1 MVAWRHTLPPY
12 FLRQGGCLMKKNKGM
27 IVGFLAPAVIIFLIV
42 FLYPIV
48 RTVMMS
54 LYKIE
59 AVTDTMDLWTFVGVQ
74 NYQKLFTT
82 AIFKTAMMNIV
93 KIWLIGGIIV
103 MVVSLFFG
111 VILTSGIRGKKFF
124 RAIIYLPNIV
134 SAVALAT
141 MWLQYVYS
149 PKFGLLKSV
158 LDALGLHKLAQTQWT
173 APENVFWALLL
184 AYCFGM
190 IGYHMLIWM
199 SGIERISPDL
209 YEAAT
214 IDGANKPQQ
223 FRYMTL
229 PLLKGV
235 FKTNITMWTVST
247 AAFFVWSQL
256 FSSVTANR
264 ATIVPVQ
271 YMYMQIFGAGN
282 AVTERNAGYGAAI
295 GIILCLCVVLVFT
308 VCNKF
313 IKDDDLEF

>member
-1 MVAWRHTLPPY
+1 
-12 FLRQGGCLMKKNKGM
+12 MKKNKGM

-82 AIFKTAMMNIV
+82 AIFKTAMTNIV

-103 MVVSLFFG
+103 MIVSLLFG

-158 LDALGLHKLAQTQWT
+158 LDALGLHKLAETQWT

-223 FRYMTL
+223 FRFMTL

-235 FKTNITMWTVST
+235 FKTNLTMWTVST

-264 ATIVPVQ
+264 STIVPVQ

>member
-1 MVAWRHTLPPY
+1 
-12 FLRQGGCLMKKNKGM
+12 MKKNKGM
-27 IVGFLAPAVIIFLIV
+27 IIGFLTPAVLIFLVV

-48 RTVMMS
+48 RTILMS
-54 LYKIE
+54 FFKIGS
-59 AVTDTMDLWTFVGVQ
+59 VTDSFEFWQFVGIE
-74 NYQKLFTT
+74 NYQKLFRTQ
-82 AIFKTAMMNIV
+82 IFVLAMKNIMM
-93 KIWLIGGIIV
+93 IWLLGGIIV
-103 MVVSLFFG
+103 MVLSLLFG

-141 MWLQYVYS
+141 MWRQYVYS
-149 PKFGLLKSV
+149 PDFGLLASFFK
-158 LDALGLHKLAQTQWT
+158 LIGADKLAEIQYL
-173 APENVFWALLL
+173 APENAFWALLF

-190 IGYHMLIWM
+190 VGYHMLIWM
-199 SGIERISPDL
+199 SGIERISPDY

-214 IDGANKPQQ
+214 IDGANKIQQ

-256 FSSVTANR
+256 FSSVTANK

-295 GIILCLCVVLVFT
+295 GIILCLCVVAIFT
-308 VCNKF
+308 VCNAVL
-313 IKDDDLEF
+313 KDDDLEF

>member
-1 MVAWRHTLPPY
+1 
-12 FLRQGGCLMKKNKGM
+12 M
-27 IVGFLAPAVIIFLIV
+27 IVAFLAPAVIIFSLV
-42 FLYPIV
+42 FLYPIC
-48 RTVMMS
+48 RTVIMS
-54 LYKIE
+54 FFKIDSVT
-59 AVTDTMDLWTFVGVQ
+59 AATDTWQFVGIG

-82 AIFKTAMMNIV
+82 DIFKTAMFNISR
-93 KIWLIGGIIV
+93 IWLIGGLIVLII
-103 MVVSLFFG
+103 SLLFG

-149 PKFGLLKSV
+149 PKFGLLKSF
-158 LDALGLHKLAQTQWT
+158 LDAIGLHELAKTQWT
-173 APENVFWALLL
+173 APEHVFWALLF

-199 SGIERISPDL
+199 SGIERISPEY

-214 IDGANKPQQ
+214 IDGANKIQQ

-235 FKTNITMWTVST
+235 LKTNITMWSVST

-256 FSSVTANR
+256 FSSVTANKG
-264 ATIVPVQ
+264 TIVPVQ
-271 YMYMQIFGAGN
+271 YMYMNIFGAGN

-295 GIILCLCVVLVFT
+295 GIILCICIVVIFT
-308 VCNKF
+308 VCNML

>member
-1 MVAWRHTLPPY
+1 
-12 FLRQGGCLMKKNKGM
+12 MKKNKGM

-103 MVVSLFFG
+103 MIVSLFFG

-158 LDALGLHKLAQTQWT
+158 LDALGLHKLAETQWT

>member
-1 MVAWRHTLPPY
+1 
-12 FLRQGGCLMKKNKGM
+12 MKKNKGM
-27 IVGFLAPAVIIFLIV
+27 IVTFLAPAVLMFLIV
-42 FLYPIV
+42 FLYPII
-48 RTVMMS
+48 RTVIMS
-54 LYKIE
+54 FFKIGS
-59 AVTDTMDLWTFVGVQ
+59 VTDATNLWEFVGIQ
-74 NYQKLFTT
+74 NYKKLFATEV
-82 AIFKTAMMNIV
+82 FKTAMVNIG
-93 KIWLIGGIIV
+93 KIWLFGGIIV
-103 MVVSLFFG
+103 MLVSLLFA

-124 RAIIYLPNIV
+124 RAVIYLPNIV

-141 MWLQYVYS
+141 MWRQYVYA
-149 PKFGLLKSV
+149 PDFGLLSSFFRMIGA
-158 LDALGLHKLAQTQWT
+158 DKLAEVQYL
-173 APENVFWALLL
+173 APENAFWALLF

-199 SGIERISPDL
+199 SGIERISPDF

-235 FKTNITMWTVST
+235 FKTNITMWSVST

-256 FSSVTANR
+256 FSSVMANN

-271 YMYMQIFGAGN
+271 YMYTQIFGAGN

-295 GIILCLCVVLVFT
+295 GIILCICVVLIFT
-308 VCNKF
+308 ICNAL

>member
-1 MVAWRHTLPPY
+1 
-12 FLRQGGCLMKKNKGM
+12 MKKNKGM

-103 MVVSLFFG
+103 MVISLFFG

-229 PLLKGV
+229 PVLKGV

-282 AVTERNAGYGAAI
+282 AETERNAGYGAAI

>member
-1 MVAWRHTLPPY
+1 
-12 FLRQGGCLMKKNKGM
+12 MKKNKGM

-82 AIFKTAMMNIV
+82 ATFKTAMMNIV

-103 MVVSLFFG
+103 MVISLFFG

-158 LDALGLHKLAQTQWT
+158 LDALGLHKLAETQWT

>member
-1 MVAWRHTLPPY
+1 
-12 FLRQGGCLMKKNKGM
+12 MKKNKGM
-27 IVGFLAPAVIIFLIV
+27 IVAFLTPAVLMFLIV

-54 LYKIE
+54 FFKIGS
-59 AVTDTMDLWTFVGVQ
+59 VTDAFEFWEFVGIG
-74 NYQKLFTT
+74 NYEKLFTT
-82 AIFKTAMMNIV
+82 DIFQQAMLNIV
-93 KIWLIGGIIV
+93 RIWLIGGIIV
-103 MVVSLFFG
+103 MLVSLLFG
-111 VILTSGIRGKKFF
+111 VILTSGLKGKKFF
-124 RAIIYLPNIV
+124 RAVIYLPNIV

-141 MWLQYVYS
+141 MWRQYVYS
-149 PKFGLLKSV
+149 PDYGLLASFFKMIGA
-158 LDALGLHKLAQTQWT
+158 DKLAQTQWL
-173 APENVFWALLL
+173 APENSFWALLF

-199 SGIERISPDL
+199 SGIERISPDY

-214 IDGANKPQQ
+214 IDGAGKIEQ

-256 FSSVTANR
+256 FSSVTANKS
-264 ATIVPVQ
+264 TIVPVQ

-295 GIILCLCVVLVFT
+295 GIILCLCVVLIFT
-308 VCNKF
+308 ICNAL

>member
-1 MVAWRHTLPPY
+1 
-12 FLRQGGCLMKKNKGM
+12 MKKNRGM
-27 IVGFLAPAVIIFLIV
+27 IIGFLAPAVIIFLIV
-42 FLYPIV
+42 FLYPIL
-48 RTVMMS
+48 RTILMS
-54 LYKIE
+54 LFKIGS
-59 AVTDTMDLWTFVGVQ
+59 VTATMDSWEFVGFG
-74 NYQKLFTT
+74 NYQRLFTT
-82 AIFKTAMMNIV
+82 DIFLTAMANIA
-93 KIWLIGGIIV
+93 KIWLLGGIIV
-103 MVVSLFFG
+103 MVVSLLFG
-111 VILTSGIRGKKFF
+111 VILTSGIKGKKLF

-149 PKFGLLKSV
+149 TQFGLLKNFLELIG
-158 LDALGLHKLAQTQWT
+158 LDKLAETQWT
-173 APENVFWALLL
+173 APHNVFWALLF

-199 SGIERISPDL
+199 SGIERISPDY

-214 IDGANKPQQ
+214 IDGANRLQQ

-256 FSSVTANR
+256 FSSVTANN

-295 GIILCLCVVLVFT
+295 GIILCLCVVVVFII
-308 VCNKF
+308 CNAL

>member
-1 MVAWRHTLPPY
+1 
-12 FLRQGGCLMKKNKGM
+12 MKKNKGM

-82 AIFKTAMMNIV
+82 AIFKTAMTNIV

-103 MVVSLFFG
+103 MIVSLLFG

-158 LDALGLHKLAQTQWT
+158 LDALGLHKLAETQWT

-190 IGYHMLIWM
+190 IGIICL
-199 SGIERISPDL
+199 SG
-209 YEAAT
+209 
-214 IDGANKPQQ
+214 
-223 FRYMTL
+223 
-229 PLLKGV
+229 
-235 FKTNITMWTVST
+235 
-247 AAFFVWSQL
+247 
-256 FSSVTANR
+256 
-264 ATIVPVQ
+264 
-271 YMYMQIFGAGN
+271 
-282 AVTERNAGYGAAI
+282 
-295 GIILCLCVVLVFT
+295 
-308 VCNKF
+308 
-313 IKDDDLEF
+313 

>member
-1 MVAWRHTLPPY
+1 
-12 FLRQGGCLMKKNKGM
+12 MKKNKKM

-42 FLYPIV
+42 FLYPII
-48 RTVMMS
+48 RTIMMS
-54 LYKIE
+54 MYKIE
-59 AVTDTMDLWTFVGVQ
+59 SVTDTMEWWTFVGLG

-82 AIFKTAMMNIV
+82 AIFKTAMMNIL
-93 KIWLIGGIIV
+93 KIWALGGIIV
-103 MVVSLFFG
+103 LSVSLLFG

-149 PKFGLLKSV
+149 SKFGLLKGV
-158 LDALGLHKLAQTQWT
+158 LDSLGLHKLAKTPWLDSDHK
-173 APENVFWALLL
+173 FWALLF

-209 YEAAT
+209 FEAAT

-223 FRYMTL
+223 FRYMTM

-235 FKTNITMWTVST
+235 FKTNITMRTVST

-256 FSSVTANR
+256 FSTVTADK

-271 YMYMQIFGAGN
+271 YMYMHTFGAGN

-295 GIILCLCVVLVFT
+295 GIILCLCVVIVFSI
-308 VCNKF
+308 CNKL
-313 IKDDDLEF
+313 IKDDDLEI

>member
-1 MVAWRHTLPPY
+1 
-12 FLRQGGCLMKKNKGM
+12 MKKNKGM

-82 AIFKTAMMNIV
+82 AIFKTAMTNIV

-103 MVVSLFFG
+103 MIVSLLFG

-134 SAVALAT
+134 SAVVLAT

-158 LDALGLHKLAQTQWT
+158 LDALGLHKLAETQWT

-223 FRYMTL
+223 FRFMTL

-264 ATIVPVQ
+264 STIVPVQ

>member
-1 MVAWRHTLPPY
+1 
-12 FLRQGGCLMKKNKGM
+12 MKKNKKM

-42 FLYPIV
+42 FLYPII
-48 RTVMMS
+48 RTIMMS
-54 LYKIE
+54 MYKIE
-59 AVTDTMDLWTFVGVQ
+59 SVTDTMEWWTFVGLG

-82 AIFKTAMMNIV
+82 AIFKTAMMNIL
-93 KIWLIGGIIV
+93 KIWALGGIIV
-103 MVVSLFFG
+103 LSVSLLFG

-149 PKFGLLKSV
+149 SKFGLLKSV
-158 LDALGLHKLAQTQWT
+158 LDSLGLHK
-173 APENVFWALLL
+173 L

-209 YEAAT
+209 FEAAT

-223 FRYMTL
+223 FRYMTM

-256 FSSVTANR
+256 FSTVTADK

-271 YMYMQIFGAGN
+271 YMYMHTFGAGN

-295 GIILCLCVVLVFT
+295 GIILCLCVVIVFSI
-308 VCNKF
+308 CNKL

>member
-1 MVAWRHTLPPY
+1 
-12 FLRQGGCLMKKNKGM
+12 MKKNKGM

-103 MVVSLFFG
+103 MVISLFFG

-308 VCNKF
+308 ICNKF

>member
-1 MVAWRHTLPPY
+1 
-12 FLRQGGCLMKKNKGM
+12 MKKNKKM

-42 FLYPIV
+42 FLYPII
-48 RTVMMS
+48 RTIMMS
-54 LYKIE
+54 MYKIE
-59 AVTDTMDLWTFVGVQ
+59 SVTDTMEWWTFVGLG

-82 AIFKTAMMNIV
+82 AIFKTAMMNIL
-93 KIWLIGGIIV
+93 KIWALGGIIV
-103 MVVSLFFG
+103 LSVSLLFG

-141 MWLQYVYS
+141 MWRQYVFAPDYGLFA
-149 PKFGLLKSV
+149 KFFQMIGA
-158 LDALGLHKLAQTQWT
+158 DKLAQMQWL
-173 APENVFWALLL
+173 APENAFKALLI

-190 IGYHMLIWM
+190 VRYHMLIWM
-199 SGIERISPDL
+199 SGIERISPDF

-214 IDGANKPQQ
+214 IDGANKIQQ

-235 FKTNITMWTVST
+235 FKTNITMWTVTTS
-247 AAFFVWSQL
+247 AFFVWSQL
-256 FSSVTANR
+256 FSSVTANK

-271 YMYMQIFGAGN
+271 YMYMHTFGAGN

-295 GIILCLCVVLVFT
+295 GIILCVCVVIVFSI
-308 VCNKF
+308 CNKL